1 MYKRY
6 INSIIIIIIVI
17 IIIIIFN
24 LHSLS
29 HGHLRYQTFKSV
41 EEILWS
47 DHSNKTF
54 LAALSDGAIY

>member
-6 INSIIIIIIVI
+6 INSIIIIIIIIIIFI
-17 IIIIIFN
+17 IIIIIIIIIITIN

-29 HGHLRYQTFKSV
+29 HGHLPYQTFKSV

-47 DHSNKTF
+47 DHSN
-54 LAALSDGAIY
+54 